1 MRKITAAQEQQ
12 QLAST
17 STPTSPERLQ
27 QLTGLSQTT
36 FASAMK
42 ACKLREKS
50 LEAAHESSSS
60 SGKVQHSSLIDQ
72 LSSTD
77 CNDESLA
84 ATDSSISA
92 AESLIEVALQ
102 QLPNAEAKVLHHV
115 YGLQDGCPKSRPQ
128 VSIAV
133 YLSADFGRLLVF
145 TAGCNGVAAAF
156 LFM

>member
-1 MRKITAAQEQQ
+1 MRKITVAQEQQ

-92 AESLIEVALQ
+92 AESLIEGALQ

>member
-1 MRKITAAQEQQ
+1 MRKIAAAQQQQ

-17 STPTSPERLQ
+17 SMPTSPERLQ

-50 LEAAHESSSS
+50 LEAASESSSS

-72 LSSTD
+72 ISST

-84 ATDSSISA
+84 AIDSSISA

-133 YLSADFGRLLVF
+133 YLSSDFGRQLGF
-145 TAGCNGVAAAF
+145 
-156 LFM
+156 